1 MVQIVSEVMD
11 DKMVVMVVVAVV
23 DLVDLIVVQYQLLHK
38 LLEKVKM
45 QQHTPD
51 LVVVELVE
59 TTIQHLHLVDMEVPV
74 LMVL

>member
-1 MVQIVSEVMD
+1 MVQVMSEMLD
-11 DKMVVMVVVAVV
+11 DKRVVMVVVAVV
-23 DLVDLIVVQYQLLHK
+23 ELVDLIVIQCQLLHK

-59 TTIQHLHLVDMEVPV
+59 TTIQGMSIVDMEVPV
-74 LMVL
+74 PMVL

>member
-1 MVQIVSEVMD
+1 
-11 DKMVVMVVVAVV
+11 MVVVDVV
-23 DLVDLIVVQYQLLHK
+23 ELVDLMLIQYQLLHK

-59 TTIQHLHLVDMEVPV
+59 TTIQDLQVMDMEVPV
-74 LMVL
+74 PTVL